1 VELARNHVQRD
12 YDHPKDL
19 PLTPIS
25 GKELIGYRRLVVRL
39 SDSNKELASEVI
51 TSPLP
56 NSVSHALSL
65 SLAWQLTRL
74 KNRESI
80 NNSIACGEEIKEQ
93 RILYLRNAFRGFV
106 RAKEVVEV
114 QHLGRVICT
123 ILNYPMEEQKLIT
136 DTIANFA
143 PAIVSAASADS
154 FSNQLTSFFEKS
166 FFT

>member
-1 VELARNHVQRD
+1 MTRQ
-12 YDHPKDL
+12 
-19 PLTPIS
+19 I
-25 GKELIGYRRLVVRL
+25 
-39 SDSNKELASEVI
+39 
-51 TSPLP
+51 
-56 NSVSHALSL
+56 
-65 SLAWQLTRL
+65 TRL

-123 ILNYPMEEQKLIT
+123 ILGYPTEEQKLIT

-143 PAIVSAASADS
+143 PAIVSAASSDS
-154 FSNQLTSFFEKS
+154 LSNQISSFFEKS
-166 FFT
+166 FF